1 MIEALDLIILIIIIT
16 AGSLA
21 FVVLINLTQVNISE
35 RIRELATLKVLG
47 FRLYEV
53 NAYIFKELFLLS
65 LIGAILGMPLGVLF
79 HRFVMRMLNMEMIQ
93 FGLTIL
99 PMSYLYAFLLTMAF
113 TVIVL
118 ILTVRPIKKIKM
130 VESLKSVE

>member
-1 MIEALDLIILIIIIT
+1 
-16 AGSLA
+16 
-21 FVVLINLTQVNISE
+21 
-35 RIRELATLKVLG
+35 
-47 FRLYEV
+47 YEV